1 MCAPVVILEIASNR
15 YKHQL
20 SMRCPASTS
29 SSSSLFSTL
38 LPLRLDSSVWATVTT
53 KQLAAA
59 FVAVVAIVVA
69 VNTANDPVDVVTFVP
84 LVAVVACV
92 AVVAAV
98 AVAAVVILF

>member
-1 MCAPVVILEIASNR
+1 
-15 YKHQL
+15 
-20 SMRCPASTS
+20 MRCPASTS

-92 AVVAAV
+92 AV